1 MNLNDQIANAEK
13 FAPQASTEM
22 PTVDRSAN
30 AAFGLQW
37 ASRNA
42 EAAATAPAQ
51 EPVRSLGAM
60 PIPN

>member
-13 FAPQASTEM
+13 FAPQASSEM

-30 AAFGLQW
+30 TSFAMQW

-42 EAAATAPAQ
+42 EAAANAPAP
-51 EPVRSLGAM
+51 EPVRPLGAM